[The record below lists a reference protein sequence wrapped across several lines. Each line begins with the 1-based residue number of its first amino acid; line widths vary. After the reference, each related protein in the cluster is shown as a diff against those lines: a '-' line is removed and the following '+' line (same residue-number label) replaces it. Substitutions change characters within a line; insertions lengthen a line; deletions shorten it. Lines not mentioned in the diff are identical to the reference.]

1 MSQRAL
7 GLVLG
12 VVFDAVL
19 ADPRRWHPSPD
30 SVPLRQP
37 WSGSRTA
44 IPGVLACCT
53 SRCSW
58 AAQRCSVSGNALSC

>member
-1 MSQRAL
+1 VSQRAL

-44 IPGVLACCT
+44 IPGVLACW
-53 SRCSW
+53 R
-58 AAQRCSVSGNALSC
+58 AARRGARGRRSGARSVATR